1 MDIREI
7 ALVFLNFLYDNK
19 VFPDE
24 IQKIINDSEQ
34 GTYTSQRGDT
44 RNANFKYDISTIS
57 RILLHFIIYFVA

>member
-24 IQKIINDSEQ
+24 IQKIINESEKV
-34 GTYTSQRGDT
+34 TYESQRGDT
-44 RNANFKYDISTIS
+44 RSANFKYDISTIS